1 MQFNAQDYALLV
13 GIKLSLLNKNV
24 TVGIGFLQITE
35 LAQPQQ
41 SRQMKVLRAEGHSE
55 SGGHLHVCVIVPV
68 SMCMWAGAGVGVC
81 HSVGVGM
88 GVGVCCCVCVS
99 VSVCDRL

>member
-35 LAQPQQ
+35 LGSACAA
-41 SRQMKVLRAEGHSE
+41 SAE
-55 SGGHLHVCVIVPV
+55 
-68 SMCMWAGAGVGVC
+68 
-81 HSVGVGM
+81 
-88 GVGVCCCVCVS
+88 
-99 VSVCDRL
+99 